1 MGLAEL
7 ITLLKNRL
15 AYLAAQRSEA
25 TSRGDINMIATL
37 DVDFLKTS
45 TTLETLQSIAQNG

>member
-1 MGLAEL
+1 MDLAEL

-15 AYLAAQRSEA
+15 AYLEVQRLEA
-25 TSRGDINMIATL
+25 NSRGDINMIDTL

-45 TTLETLQSIAQNG
+45 ATLETLQSIA

>member
-7 ITLLKNRL
+7 ITLLNNRL

-25 TSRGDINMIATL
+25 TSRGDISMIAAL

-45 TTLETLQSIAQNG
+45 ATLEILHSVA